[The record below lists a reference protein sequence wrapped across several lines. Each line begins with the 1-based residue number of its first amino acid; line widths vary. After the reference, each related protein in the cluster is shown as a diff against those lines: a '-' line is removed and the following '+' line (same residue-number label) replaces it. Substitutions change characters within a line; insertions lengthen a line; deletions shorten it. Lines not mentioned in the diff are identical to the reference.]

1 MRNNNTVGGILWNWI
16 LVISYNGLSHSVVWM
31 WRYNDHF
38 AVSSPRSS
46 AARQLG
52 SSAAQNIPLIF
63 PTSFF
68 LYHSLSPLP
77 PPSPSSP
84 ALFLPFDIV
93 YVLMLIMTVVMT
105 ASLALTCTQPLQLS
119 WWFTASSS
127 HREREREAHYSCLW
141 GELYVHCK
149 LATQVPPQ
157 RPSHRADR
165 Q

>member
-38 AVSSPRSS
+38 AVSSPCSS
-46 AARQLG
+46 AARQHRTFLSWTRHH
-52 SSAAQNIPLIF
+52 SSCI
-63 PTSFF
+63 T
-68 LYHSLSPLP
+68 LSPLP

-157 RPSHRADR
+157 RPSHRAGR